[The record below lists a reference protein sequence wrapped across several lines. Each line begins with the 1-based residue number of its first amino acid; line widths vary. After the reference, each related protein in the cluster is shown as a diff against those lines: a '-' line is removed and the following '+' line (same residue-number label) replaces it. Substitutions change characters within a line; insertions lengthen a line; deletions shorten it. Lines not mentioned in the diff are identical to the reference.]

1 VPIRE
6 WPESTRPRERLVARG
21 AASLSDD
28 EVLALVVGS
37 GTRGRSALV
46 IGNEV
51 LRRIGGTRAV
61 GQADVSRLRECGL
74 GLATA
79 VRVSAACELGR
90 RVIAARADG
99 ERCDTPELAAA
110 ALAPHFA
117 HLERES
123 LVVALLSRKHRLMA
137 VVPVYNGNVAGT
149 SVRIGELFTEAVRR
163 NSSGILLAH
172 NHPSGDPSPSADDLR
187 TTKDAAAA
195 GRLLGIEVVDHLV
208 FGAGRW
214 ISLQRAWPDSVRIPA
229 KLIEGSRVPID
240 SDSPI
245 PRCTPRGSRSRAGSC
260 PTPVP

>member
-21 AASLSDD
+21 ASSLSDD
-28 EVLALVVGS
+28 ELLALLIGS
-37 GTRGRSALV
+37 GTSRRSALL
-46 IGNEV
+46 IANEL
-51 LRRIGGTRAV
+51 LRAIGGTRAV
-61 GQADVSRLRECGL
+61 GQADVSRLLGAGL

-79 VRVSAACELGR
+79 VRVAAACELGR
-90 RVIAARADG
+90 RVIAAGAEG

-110 ALAPHFA
+110 ALAPHVA

-123 LVVALLSRKHRLMA
+123 LVVALLSRKHRLIA
-137 VVPVYNGNVAGT
+137 VVPVYVGNVAGT

-163 NSSGILLAH
+163 NASEILLAH

-214 ISLQRAWPDSVRIPA
+214 VSLKRVSPGSVFGLP
-229 KLIEGSRVPID
+229 
-240 SDSPI
+240 
-245 PRCTPRGSRSRAGSC
+245 
-260 PTPVP
+260 

>member
-21 AASLSDD
+21 AQSLSDD
-28 EVLALVVGS
+28 ELLALLIGS
-37 GTRGRSALV
+37 GTSRRSALLV
-46 IGNEV
+46 ANEV
-51 LRRIGGTRAV
+51 LRAIGGTRAV
-61 GQADVSRLRECGL
+61 GQADVSRLRAAGL

-90 RVIAARADG
+90 RVIAAGSEG

-123 LVVALLSRKHRLMA
+123 LVVALLSRKHRLIA
-137 VVPVYNGNVAGT
+137 VVSVYLGNVAGT
-149 SVRIGELFTEAVRR
+149 PVRIAELFTEAVRR
-163 NSSGILLAH
+163 NASGILLAH

-208 FGAGRW
+208 FGAARW
-214 ISLQRAWPDSVRIPA
+214 VSFRRDA
-229 KLIEGSRVPID
+229 
-240 SDSPI
+240 
-245 PRCTPRGSRSRAGSC
+245 
-260 PTPVP
+260 PTAL